1 MTRTDIHIH
10 SSFSDGLATPRQIV
24 EFAVSREFDRICI
37 TDHVRVDTAWLDEFF
52 EEIEALK
59 KEFAGRIEVL
69 AGVEAKVLDLSG
81 RIDADIGRASR
92 AGLVFA
98 AFHRIPR
105 AKGFMARRDIGR
117 NKAEALENWSTSMK
131 AVLSNPAVKVI
142 AHPGNILKMN
152 GVEIPRYLKEEIA
165 SLAGPSGKV
174 FEHNLKYGVPDSG
187 FLSLLVSEGVQVLPG
202 SDAHSIA
209 ELDELWRDWPAN
221 ASSDHL

>member
-1 MTRTDIHIH
+1 M
-10 SSFSDGLATPRQIV
+10 

-37 TDHVRVDTAWLDEFF
+37 TDHVRVGTAWLDEFF

-81 RIDADIGRASR
+81 RIDADLGRVSR
-92 AGLVFA
+92 ADLVFA

-117 NKAEALENWSTSMK
+117 NKAEALENWSTSIK
-131 AVLSNPAVKVI
+131 AVLSNPAVKII

-152 GVEIPRYLKEEIA
+152 GVEIPRYLKEEVA

>member
-1 MTRTDIHIH
+1 LTRTDIHIH

-52 EEIEALK
+52 MEIEALK
-59 KEFAGRIEVL
+59 EEFAGRIEVL
-69 AGVEAKVLDLSG
+69 AGVEAKVLDFSG
-81 RIDADIGRASR
+81 RIDADLGRVSR
-92 AGLVFA
+92 ADLVFA

-117 NKAEALENWSTSMK
+117 NKAEALENWSMSMK
-131 AVLSNPAVKVI
+131 AVLSNPAVQVI

-152 GVEIPRYLKEEIA
+152 GVRIPTYLKEEIA

-187 FLSLLVSEGVQVLPG
+187 CLSLLVAEGAQVLPG

-221 ASSDHL
+221 ASSDHI

>member
-52 EEIEALK
+52 EEIEALR

-81 RIDADIGRASR
+81 RIDADLGRVSR
-92 AGLVFA
+92 ADLVFA

-117 NKAEALENWSTSMK
+117 NKAEALENWSTSIK
-131 AVLSNPAVKVI
+131 AVLSNPAVKII

-152 GVEIPRYLKEEIA
+152 GVEIPRYLKEEVA